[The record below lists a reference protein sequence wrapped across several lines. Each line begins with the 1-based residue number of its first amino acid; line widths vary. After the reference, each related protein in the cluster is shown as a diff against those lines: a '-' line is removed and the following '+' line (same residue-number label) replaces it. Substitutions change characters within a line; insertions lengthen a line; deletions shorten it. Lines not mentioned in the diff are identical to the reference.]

1 LPKVKNDLVAAL
13 AAKALRVARKALDSK
28 PMPADEAAIARAVLA
43 QIPRAD
49 IVEFKRE
56 IQGWL
61 DAQDLKGDAGR
72 DPTEAE
78 IAAAVLAYVS
88 ELDLK
93 GGDGQDATPEQV
105 SAAVD
110 VLLPPMLSTMLAA
123 MADDLKGQPGEDAD
137 PVTDDQIADAVAAYI
152 EPLDLKGPKGDSP
165 DTEELEALI
174 SKQVAGIKMPVPKD
188 GKTPTKAEISAIV
201 DDVMKG
207 ITLPVAKDGVTP
219 SKKDVLNVVVE
230 VVSKMDLVGP
240 RGVGIEKIT
249 QPRKTIMRLLMTDG
263 TEYDIELP
271 KPLVTNQMSG
281 GGGGLSEAKV
291 RELINAMNPL
301 AGYHSSDEDPANDI
315 RYYGYVKANSVDWYI
330 ARVDSTA
337 DPITTRY
344 TVDSTDYATA
354 WANYA
359 TLTYSNLQD
368 IVIK

>member
-1 LPKVKNDLVAAL
+1 VNNDLVAAL
-13 AAKALRVARKALDSK
+13 AAKALLVARKALASM

-78 IAAAVLAYVS
+78 IAAAVLNYVS

-93 GGDGQDATPEQV
+93 GADGEDATPEQV

-137 PVTDDQIADAVAAYI
+137 PVTDEQIADAVAAYI

-165 DTEELEALI
+165 APEELEALI
-174 SKQVAGIKMPVPKD
+174 SEQVAGIKIPVPKD
-188 GKTPTKAEISAIV
+188 GKTPTKAELRAIV
-201 DDVMKG
+201 NDVMKG
-207 ITLPVAKDGVTP
+207 ITIPVAKDGVTP
-219 SKKDVLNVVVE
+219 SKQDVLNVVVE
-230 VVSKMDLVGP
+230 VVSKMDLIGP

-281 GGGGLSEAKV
+281 GGGLSEAKV
-291 RELINAMNPL
+291 RELINAMNPFG
-301 AGYHSSDEDPANDI
+301 GYRLSDEDSSGDV
-315 RYYGYVKANSVDWYI
+315 RYYGYVKENGTLWYI
-330 ARVDSTA
+330 TRIDNTV
-337 DPITTRY
+337 DPITYRY
-344 TVDSTDYATA
+344 TVDAADYATA
-354 WANYA
+354 WPARA
-359 TLTYSNLQD
+359 TLTYSNLQEVD
-368 IVIK
+368 IK

>member
-1 LPKVKNDLVAAL
+1 VNNELVAAL
-13 AAKALRVARKALDSK
+13 AAKALRVARKALDST

-61 DAQDLKGDAGR
+61 DAQDLKGETGR

-123 MADDLKGQPGEDAD
+123 MADDLKGQPGVDAD

-165 DTEELEALI
+165 ATEELEALI
-174 SKQVAGIKMPVPKD
+174 SKQVAGIAIPVPKD
-188 GKTPTKAEISAIV
+188 GKAPTKAEIKAIV

-219 SKKDVLNVVVE
+219 SKQDVLAVVVE
-230 VVSKMDLVGP
+230 VVSKMDLIGP

-281 GGGGLSEAKV
+281 GGGLSEAKV

-301 AGYHSSDEDPANDI
+301 AGYHSSDEDSANDI
-315 RYYGYVKANSVDWYI
+315 RYYGYVKANSADWYI
-330 ARVDSTA
+330 DRIDSTT
-337 DPITTRY
+337 DPISTRY
-344 TVDSTDYATA
+344 TVDAVDYATA
-354 WANYA
+354 WTNRA
-359 TLTYSNLQD
+359 TLTYSNLQE
-368 IVIK
+368 ITIP